1 MHWGEANTEIQ
12 DASVFI
18 GSRFEMHIGVP
29 GLEGKGELVMAARI
43 DLQRIEFDAEQ
54 AYGMLLL
61 KHSDTNTTDLA

>member
-1 MHWGEANTEIQ
+1 
-12 DASVFI
+12 
-18 GSRFEMHIGVP
+18 MHIGVP